1 MVMTTPRRY
10 IIAVAPHANAGIG
23 DALRRAY
30 GKPELSKPVTM
41 FEHLIARLDECR
53 TMDRRDI

>member
-30 GKPELSKPVTM
+30 SKPELSRPVTM
-41 FEHLIARLDECR
+41 FERLIARLDR
-53 TMDRRDI
+53 IG